1 MSEFEKKD
9 KYMIYVKPE
18 TIEKADRL
26 FKLDGAKSR
35 SEFIENAI
43 NFYAGFVSASDCL
56 DFYPTVIVSAVKGAV
71 DSFENRNAS
80 LVFKLAV
87 EQAMM
92 MNLMAAVY
100 NVDEDTLY
108 KLRAKCV
115 SEVKRLNGRIS
126 FEDVVR
132 YQKGN

>member
-56 DFYPTVIVSAVKGAV
+56 DYYPAVIVSAVKGAV